1 MSHVTSD
8 HDTSIF
14 SPLTFV
20 YQPDRGM
27 LAGSAIGGTAVATN
41 YVTREVVE
49 NRDKLETYLAHGA
62 SRVEACLPLARE
74 ALMIALLPTINQM
87 SV

>member
-1 MSHVTSD
+1 MFAPLMTSLD
-8 HDTSIF
+8 C
-14 SPLTFV
+14 
-20 YQPDRGM
+20 RGM
-27 LAGSAIGGTAVATN
+27 LAGSAIGGSAVAVN

-62 SRVEACLPLARE
+62 SRAEACLPLASE
-74 ALMIALLPTINQM
+74 AVKIALLPTINQM